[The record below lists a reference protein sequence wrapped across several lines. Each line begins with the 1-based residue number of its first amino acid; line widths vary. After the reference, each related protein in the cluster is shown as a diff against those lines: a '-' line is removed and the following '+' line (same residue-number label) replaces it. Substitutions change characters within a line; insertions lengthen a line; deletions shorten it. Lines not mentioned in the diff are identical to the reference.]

1 VLFMGKTAL
10 ELLKRSYEEWRA
22 DGAPQIAAALTYYTL
37 LSVAP
42 LLIVLVSVVGR
53 VIGRTA
59 VTDNI
64 IGQAYTLAGP
74 LGEQVA
80 RELLRTAAPTT
91 LGTAASA
98 LAVAIAIFGAMRVF
112 GQLRIAFDRVWNIP
126 PEEPVEGGLAEQI
139 RAGLSAFG
147 RHNLAAFLMVVAV
160 AVLLIASLLVSSAI
174 AFAAPYVSEF
184 LTIGAGALRVIE
196 SAISLALVTL
206 LIAIVYRY
214 LPRTR
219 IAWRDVWVG
228 AAITALLFTVG
239 RLLLGVYFTQ
249 ASPGSAY
256 GAAGSIVA
264 LLLWVNYSSQLALF
278 GAEVTHVWTYTHG
291 SRASEDKAE

>member
-1 VLFMGKTAL
+1 MGQIAL
-10 ELLKRSYEEWRA
+10 ELLKRTYDEWRA

-53 VIGRTA
+53 FIGRSA
-59 VTDNI
+59 VTDRVLE
-64 IGQAYTLAGP
+64 QAYALAGP

-80 RELLRTAAPTT
+80 RELLQAAVPTT

-112 GQLRIAFDRVWNIP
+112 GQLCIAFDRVWNIP
-126 PEEPVEGGLAEQI
+126 PEEPVEGSLATQI

-174 AFAAPYVSEF
+174 ALAAPYVSEIIAVG
-184 LTIGAGALRVIE
+184 TGALRVAE

-206 LIAIVYRY
+206 LIAVVYRY

-219 IAWRDVWVG
+219 IAWKDVWVG
-228 AAITALLFTVG
+228 AGITALLFTAG

-278 GAEVTHVWTYTHG
+278 GAEFTHVWTYTHG
-291 SRASEDKAE
+291 SRAPEQDAE